1 MNDFDQS
8 LYNIFKKIYASI
20 AEKRT
25 MRYWQF
31 EHAITNTNMFVE
43 LF

>member
-8 LYNIFKKIYASI
+8 LYNIFKKINASI
-20 AEKRT
+20 TEKRT

-31 EHAITNTNMFVE
+31 EHAKTDANKFVE